1 MGFRNN
7 FGIWHGLVIPRSKD
21 QTYTTVMGPYNKFQR
36 LKRLYKQSIKLL
48 MRKYGG
54 LGFQFCPYRLDVLPC
69 CQLSVRRV
77 PAQQR
82 YFSRVLRPGCPSWF
96 PP

>member
-48 MRKYGG
+48 MALHGARDTLGG
-54 LGFQFCPYRLDVLPC
+54 LTNNPKNHSRYQGKVSVLKEQYRA
-69 CQLSVRRV
+69 RKM
-77 PAQQR
+77 
-82 YFSRVLRPGCPSWF
+82 
-96 PP
+96 